1 VSGRDEWRWTDEQGV
16 QRLVRTEELRAALA
30 SSVLPPSTLVWRE
43 GMSEWAPACDM
54 PEFAAAASGARPPRP
69 PAASS
74 GDRHTPTDIIN
85 DVLRPP
91 AGGAGAGAERPRMQ
105 TLVGMPSGEE
115 EGRATEPHA
124 APIVVPAAAGASPTE
139 SRGVITQLPRFGGE
153 QPDRPSNLE
162 IPRAPRMPSQEP
174 PRPQVRT
181 QMGLGP
187 AAAAARRMGTS
198 DIDALWSGGQSRSDV
213 PRHKDGDPPQRTR
226 TDQTATLVRKPGGAP
241 PKASDAKARVA
252 GTEDAIELDSN
263 LLDEAVEQAR
273 PRAPKH
279 PSRPPPPLPPKRQPS
294 IPPRDD
300 AAAARSPSG
309 RPPPKRSGPPPPL
322 PHKRPHSIPPG
333 ANLPRPGTAAGG
345 TPLPSA
351 PPRTGPP
358 ARVASGA
365 PPRPPWRD
373 SSGDLAARSGAPP
386 PAKRPGS
393 PAATGK
399 PLADANKPALEAS
412 TTSTARAPEA
422 APGSMSAPP
431 ALVAKLQSPSSS
443 MTATAPPTMTGE
455 ASTGGSTAKMPA
467 VVDPASSSWIT
478 QTTVD
483 EPAGKGQDK
492 TAAAKPTATAK
503 PAAKDDAA
511 NTAGASARP
520 GADAP
525 KKPQPPTRTPQVTP
539 LGLGPKGGDASPPFA
554 AALDAA
560 DTSGKAAKEAPTK
573 DAPKEPT
580 AEAPSKPSKDAPL
593 DKGPPPKDDVR
604 VGKDRRAAESA
615 DAVSAAVPVRDRRV
629 NTRDR
634 RRPDSGAQ
642 AAVTGMPRDLA
653 IHQQVQVP
661 FSSLLFAAGTLIVMV
676 VSSFLVGR
684 CSMSPNVAQRRAV
697 RSLRVLPFLAR
708 AATPSSKP
716 CWVARQPVMWAPN
729 ASRSI
734 PFELVPTDRGTLAM
748 GYARAPKE
756 AVGVDVNPATGE
768 VSERFTDLAV
778 AHEIERVS
786 PAQTGDVFAISTA
799 NPDAPLHQIVHV
811 PVDKPYVLGVA
822 GDALAIADT
831 PTSPPKPLWPG
842 SGEGAKQLRV
852 QLAGDRGQVV
862 IVKRDAGVFAGWIG
876 PDRNPVGQL
885 TAVKGSGGA
894 GLGKPMSG
902 WNRRELAVVFADRPT
917 PEGHWEIR
925 VGRARAGS
933 IPESTVV
940 VPLPKGGPGGDA
952 FAPDIAG
959 LPDGRWLLMWTEG
972 PAGNRA
978 IRAQTLGV
986 DLTPIGDPIALSPPA
1001 GNFGQGVLGVVNDYA
1016 AAVFLQKGRASYELW
1031 GAILQCGS

>member
-1 VSGRDEWRWTDEQGV
+1 
-16 QRLVRTEELRAALA
+16 
-30 SSVLPPSTLVWRE
+30 
-43 GMSEWAPACDM
+43 
-54 PEFAAAASGARPPRP
+54 
-69 PAASS
+69 
-74 GDRHTPTDIIN
+74 
-85 DVLRPP
+85 
-91 AGGAGAGAERPRMQ
+91 
-105 TLVGMPSGEE
+105 
-115 EGRATEPHA
+115 
-124 APIVVPAAAGASPTE
+124 
-139 SRGVITQLPRFGGE
+139 
-153 QPDRPSNLE
+153 
-162 IPRAPRMPSQEP
+162 
-174 PRPQVRT
+174 
-181 QMGLGP
+181 
-187 AAAAARRMGTS
+187 
-198 DIDALWSGGQSRSDV
+198 
-213 PRHKDGDPPQRTR
+213 
-226 TDQTATLVRKPGGAP
+226 
-241 PKASDAKARVA
+241 
-252 GTEDAIELDSN
+252 
-263 LLDEAVEQAR
+263 
-273 PRAPKH
+273 
-279 PSRPPPPLPPKRQPS
+279 
-294 IPPRDD
+294 
-300 AAAARSPSG
+300 
-309 RPPPKRSGPPPPL
+309 
-322 PHKRPHSIPPG
+322 
-333 ANLPRPGTAAGG
+333 
-345 TPLPSA
+345 
-351 PPRTGPP
+351 
-358 ARVASGA
+358 
-365 PPRPPWRD
+365 
-373 SSGDLAARSGAPP
+373 
-386 PAKRPGS
+386 
-393 PAATGK
+393 
-399 PLADANKPALEAS
+399 
-412 TTSTARAPEA
+412 
-422 APGSMSAPP
+422 MSAPP

-443 MTATAPPTMTGE
+443 MTATAPPSTTSE

-483 EPAGKGQDK
+483 EPAGKDHDK
-492 TAAAKPTATAK
+492 AAAAKPAATAK
-503 PAAKDDAA
+503 PASKDEAA
-511 NTAGASARP
+511 NTGASAKP

-539 LGLGPKGGDASPPFA
+539 LGLGPTGGDASPPFA
-554 AALDAA
+554 AALDVAEA
-560 DTSGKAAKEAPTK
+560 SGKAKEAATK
-573 DAPKEPT
+573 DAGGPT
-580 AEAPSKPSKDAPL
+580 AEGPSKPSKDAAL
-593 DKGPPPKDDVR
+593 DTGAPSKDDAR

-615 DAVSAAVPVRDRRV
+615 DAVGAAAIPVRDRRV

-634 RRPDSGAQ
+634 RRPDSGARP
-642 AAVTGMPRDLA
+642 ALAGMPRDLA

-661 FSSLLFAAGTLIVMV
+661 FSLFAAGTLIVMV

-684 CSMSPNVAQRRAV
+684 CSMSPNVAQRRAL

-708 AATPSSKP
+708 AATPSTKP

-729 ASRSI
+729 ASRTI

-768 VSERFTDLAV
+768 VTERFTDLAV

-786 PAQTGDVFAISTA
+786 PAQTGDVFQVSAA
-799 NPDAPLHQIVHV
+799 NPDAPLRQMVHV

-831 PTSPPKPLWPG
+831 PTGTPKPLWPS
-842 SGEGAKQLRV
+842 SGQGINHLRL

-862 IVKRDAGVFAGWIG
+862 IIRREADEAARREAGVFAGWIG

-925 VGRARAGS
+925 VGRAPAGS